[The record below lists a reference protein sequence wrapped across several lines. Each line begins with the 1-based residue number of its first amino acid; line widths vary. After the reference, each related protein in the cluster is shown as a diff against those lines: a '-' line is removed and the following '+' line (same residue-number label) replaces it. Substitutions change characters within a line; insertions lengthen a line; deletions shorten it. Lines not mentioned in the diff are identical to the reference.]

1 MRADPGPAWGVL
13 RRGFWANGVT
23 DLRGFLTQTL
33 RFTLRDRVA
42 GIHCPVLL
50 TRAENGPLAAGV
62 ADFAAALSAPT
73 TVLEFAAAE
82 GAGEHCEMRNRSL
95 LNRRV
100 LDWLDD
106 TLASQDRP

>member
-1 MRADPGPAWGVL
+1 MADL
-13 RRGFWANGVT
+13 
-23 DLRGFLTQTL
+23 
-33 RFTLRDRVA
+33 
-42 GIHCPVLL
+42 
-50 TRAENGPLAAGV
+50 
-62 ADFAAALSAPT
+62 AAALSAPT